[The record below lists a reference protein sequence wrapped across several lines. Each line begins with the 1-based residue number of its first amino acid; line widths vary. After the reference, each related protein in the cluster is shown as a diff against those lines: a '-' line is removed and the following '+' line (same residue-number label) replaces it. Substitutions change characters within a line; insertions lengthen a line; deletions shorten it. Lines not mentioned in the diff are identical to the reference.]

1 MSTLSE
7 RLIKAAQIRGVTQA
21 WIAAEA
27 NTSTANVSRYF
38 QGKQAPAALDIMANI
53 SKALNISA
61 DYLLGIT
68 DSPFSNEPSNQV
80 DAELLSCYLRASD
93 ADKQVVWALLKK
105 YVLDSELEQLDDK
118 VKKEIG
124 L

>member
-80 DAELLSCYLRASD
+80 DAELVSCYLRASD

-105 YVLDSELEQLDDK
+105 YVLDSEIEQLDDK